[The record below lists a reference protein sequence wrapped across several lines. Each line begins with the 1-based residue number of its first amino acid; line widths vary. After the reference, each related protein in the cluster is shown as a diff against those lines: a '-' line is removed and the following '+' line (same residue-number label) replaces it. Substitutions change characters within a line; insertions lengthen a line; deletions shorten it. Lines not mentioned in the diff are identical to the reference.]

1 MRDFTFVTPTKIY
14 FGKNAEDQL
23 ADVLNEFGF
32 KRVFLLHGCGSIKKI
47 GLYDKVIKILKD
59 GFVYEEVSGVRAN
72 PEISLVREALA
83 KARVFKPDVILAVGG
98 GSVLDTA
105 KSIAAGYYYDG
116 DPFDF
121 NLKKVVCKK
130 SLPVGSILTISAA
143 GSELSD
149 SCVIQNDELH
159 IKQGFNSDHNRP
171 VFTIENPELTFSVS
185 PYQTA
190 AGVSDIMMH
199 SLERYFGESGPYQLS
214 DEWALDLVRSTM
226 EAGIAALKDP
236 RDYEAR
242 AAIMLNSSLSHNGL
256 TGLGKAAPFV
266 VHPLEHALSGY
277 RADITHGA
285 GIALIYPAW
294 AAHVYKKD
302 VKKFAH
308 LTKRVF
314 DKEGANDEET
324 AIIGIRLM
332 KDFFHSI
339 GMPTSFKEVGITKE
353 DLPNLVSLAT
363 GNGTRTVGQ
372 YPQPLEKEDVEA
384 IFASLL
390 D

>member
-1 MRDFTFVTPTKIY
+1 
-14 FGKNAEDQL
+14 
-23 ADVLNEFGF
+23 
-32 KRVFLLHGCGSIKKI
+32 
-47 GLYDKVIKILKD
+47 
-59 GFVYEEVSGVRAN
+59 
-72 PEISLVREALA
+72 
-83 KARVFKPDVILAVGG
+83 
-98 GSVLDTA
+98 
-105 KSIAAGYYYDG
+105 
-116 DPFDF
+116 
-121 NLKKVVCKK
+121 
-130 SLPVGSILTISAA
+130 
-143 GSELSD
+143 
-149 SCVIQNDELH
+149 
-159 IKQGFNSDHNRP
+159 
-171 VFTIENPELTFSVS
+171 
-185 PYQTA
+185 
-190 AGVSDIMMH
+190 
-199 SLERYFGESGPYQLS
+199 
-214 DEWALDLVRSTM
+214 
-226 EAGIAALKDP
+226 
-236 RDYEAR
+236 
-242 AAIMLNSSLSHNGL
+242 
-256 TGLGKAAPFV
+256 
-266 VHPLEHALSGY
+266 LEHALSGY